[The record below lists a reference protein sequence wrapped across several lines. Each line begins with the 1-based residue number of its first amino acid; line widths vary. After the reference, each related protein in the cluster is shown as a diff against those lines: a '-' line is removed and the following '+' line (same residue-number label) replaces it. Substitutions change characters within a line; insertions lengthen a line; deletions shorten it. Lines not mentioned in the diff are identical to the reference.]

1 MIALHSTKK
10 TQLSTEENQLG
21 SNTQSVHAG
30 VRREKLNH
38 AITTPIMQTA
48 TYTFADSADLS
59 EFMMQKVW
67 GEGTD
72 EREDYGRYGNPSIYA
87 VESRLA
93 ALEGGENALLFAS
106 GMAAVTMLLLASL
119 PTGTHIIM
127 TNDCYRRTRQF
138 CMTFL
143 KRLGIETTVVAMDDY
158 EALEAAIIPKKTR
171 FIISESPTNPYL
183 RLADFERIA
192 DIGQRHKIRTLI
204 DSTFGTPI
212 NQKPL
217 DYGIDYVVHSATKY
231 LGGHHD
237 LLAGVLIG
245 KKDRI
250 EAVRQAQGVLG
261 AVVAP
266 QNAFLLERG
275 LRTLALRVERQN
287 ESSMAIA
294 QFLESHPTVE
304 QVWYP
309 GLESHPDYELA
320 QRQMSGYGGVIS
332 FRVKGSYEDTMQFID
347 AMQIPYIAPSLG
359 GIESLIEQPAIM
371 SYYEME
377 PEDREK
383 LGIYDNLVRFACGIE
398 DTDDLIADFAQ
409 ALAQIG

>member
-1 MIALHSTKK
+1 MHSTRKS
-10 TQLSTEENQLG
+10 QVVTENNQQG
-21 SNTQSVHAG
+21 PNTQSVHAG
-30 VRREKLNH
+30 VRRQKLNH
-38 AITTPIMQTA
+38 AITTPIAQTA
-48 TYTFADSADLS
+48 TYTFQDSADLTQ
-59 EFMMQKVW
+59 FMTQKIW
-67 GEGTD
+67 GEGTN

-87 VESRLA
+87 VEARLA
-93 ALEGGENALLFAS
+93 ALEGGESALLFAS

-127 TNDCYRRTRQF
+127 TDDCYRRTRQF
-138 CMTFL
+138 CLTFL
-143 KRLGIETTVVAMDDY
+143 KRLGIETSVVQMDDY
-158 EALEAAIIPKKTR
+158 EALKAAIIPKKTR

-183 RLADFERIA
+183 RLADFEQIA
-192 DIGQRHKIRTLI
+192 DIGQRHKVRTLI

-245 KKDRI
+245 QKERI
-250 EAVRQAQGVLG
+250 DAVRQAQGVLG

-266 QNAFLLERG
+266 QNAYLLERG
-275 LRTLALRVERQN
+275 LRTLALRVQKQN
-287 ESSMAIA
+287 ENSMAIA
-294 QFLESHPTVE
+294 QFLEGHPSVE

-309 GLESHPDYELA
+309 GLESHPDHALA
-320 QRQMSGYGGVIS
+320 KRQMKGYGGVIS
-332 FRVKGSYEDTMQFID
+332 FTVKGSYEDTMQFID

-371 SYYEME
+371 SYFEME
-377 PEDREK
+377 TEDREK
-383 LGIYDNLVRFACGIE
+383 LGILDNLVRFACGIE
-398 DTDDLIADFAQ
+398 DADDLIADFAQ
-409 ALAQIG
+409 ALVQIG